1 MFEEF
6 KAERIAK
13 AAWEIVDL
21 GYNTSPEIKY
31 RIVSKDGSYIG
42 IYIEYGFRLKIAL
55 GDRLNGDR
63 MTVLE
68 AKRYRLSSGYGFTID
83 TFHAGE
89 WGKKVIEVCKD
100 LRTSRKLHKVRH
112 FAPADKVEPA
122 KVMKVSMF

>member
-6 KAERIAK
+6 KAEWIPR

-21 GYNTSPEIKY
+21 GYTTSPEIKY
-31 RIVSKDGSYIG
+31 RIMYEDGSYVC
-42 IYIEYGFRLKIAL
+42 IYVEYGFRLKITI

-63 MTVLE
+63 MTVLK
-68 AKRYRLSSGYGFTID
+68 AKRYRLTTGYGFVID

-89 WGKKVIEVCKD
+89 WGKKILGTRKD
-100 LRTSRKLHKVRH
+100 LRSSRRQHKVRH
-112 FAPADKVEPA
+112 FVPADKVEPA